1 MLRKPDGT
9 RSVHTADGGAI
20 LDIESGRM
28 YFLNP
33 SASFI
38 FQLLERGFSD
48 GQIVDQ
54 LVERFA
60 ISTDQA
66 RGDLAAFCDALTN
79 HSILPSG

>member
-1 MLRKPDGT
+1 MLRKPDRT
-9 RSVHTADGGAI
+9 RSVYTADGGAI

-28 YFLNP
+28 FFLSP

-48 GQIVDQ
+48 GQVMDQ

-60 ISTDQA
+60 ISAEQA
-66 RGDLAAFCDALTN
+66 RGDLAAFRDALTN